1 MAILYKP
8 MDSSHVEGVF
18 ELSKNSF
25 HIPWSLESI
34 QQELTNNLA
43 RYIVAMD
50 SDSNKVIGFAGMW
63 IIAGEGNITNIAV
76 DADFKRVGIV
86 YNLLSA
92 LFDICK
98 KENCPDITL
107 EVRVSNIAAQKL
119 YEKAGFINEGIRKKY
134 YEDNGEDAMIMWKRN
149 II

>member
-76 DADFKRVGIV
+76 DADFKRVEDIPEVEINYIEQKGDVLWAVSFKHIFR
-86 YNLLSA
+86 
-92 LFDICK
+92 FDGEK
-98 KENCPDITL
+98 W
-107 EVRVSNIAAQKL
+107 AQIKHP
-119 YEKAGFINEGIRKKY
+119 FN
-134 YEDNGEDAMIMWKRN
+134 DQ
-149 II
+149 

>member
-1 MAILYKP
+1 

-76 DADFKRVGIV
+76 DADFKHHYQSFCPAVRAFASKRSHLIHCCLTKICPTTRGAEALVISSLGFQALLPFVPIV
-86 YNLLSA
+86 VSVLL
-92 LFDICK
+92 K
-98 KENCPDITL
+98 T
-107 EVRVSNIAAQKL
+107 
-119 YEKAGFINEGIRKKY
+119 RKSLR
-134 YEDNGEDAMIMWKRN
+134 RN
-149 II
+149 DF

>member
-1 MAILYKP
+1 
-8 MDSSHVEGVF
+8 MDSSHVQGVF

-34 QQELTNNLA
+34 SQEITNTIA
-43 RYIVAMD
+43 RYVVAID
-50 SDSNKVIGFAGMW
+50 SHSNKVIGFAGMW

-76 DADFKRVGIV
+76 DADFKRVGIG

-107 EVRVSNIAAQKL
+107 EVRVSNISAINL
-119 YEKAGFINEGIRKKY
+119 YKKFGFHEVALRKY
-134 YEDNGEDAMIMWKRN
+134 YYGDEDAILMEKQVI
-149 II
+149 

>member
-1 MAILYKP
+1 
-8 MDSSHVEGVF
+8 
-18 ELSKNSF
+18 
-25 HIPWSLESI
+25 
-34 QQELTNNLA
+34 
-43 RYIVAMD
+43 
-50 SDSNKVIGFAGMW
+50 MW

-76 DADFKRVGIV
+76 DADFKRVGIG

>member
-1 MAILYKP
+1 MDILYKTI
-8 MDSSHVEGVF
+8 DSSHVQGVF

-34 QQELTNNLA
+34 SQEITNTLA
-43 RYIVAMD
+43 RYVVAID
-50 SDSNKVIGFAGMW
+50 SHSNKVIGFAGMW

-76 DADFKRVGIV
+76 DVDFKRLGIG
-86 YNLLSA
+86 YNLLSS
-92 LFDICK
+92 LFDICQ

-119 YEKAGFINEGIRKKY
+119 YAKAGFINEGIRKKY
-134 YEDNGEDAMIMWKRN
+134 YDDNGEDAMIMWKRN

>member
-8 MDSSHVEGVF
+8 MDSSHVEGDF

-76 DADFKRVGIV
+76 DADFKRVGIG

>member
-8 MDSSHVEGVF
+8 MDSSHVQGVF
-18 ELSKNSF
+18 ELNKNSF

-34 QQELTNNLA
+34 SQEITNTLA
-43 RYIVAMD
+43 RYVVAID
-50 SDSNKVIGFAGMW
+50 SHSNKVIGFAGMW
-63 IIAGEGNITNIAV
+63 IIAGEGNITNIAGDV
-76 DADFKRVGIV
+76 DFKRLGIG
-86 YNLLSA
+86 YNLLSS
-92 LFDICK
+92 LFYICQ

-119 YEKAGFINEGIRKKY
+119 YAKAGFINEGIRKKY
-134 YEDNGEDAMIMWKRN
+134 YDDNGEDAMIMWKRN